1 MDDAL
6 KTRSIEYLNVETWLL
21 FAPPPVKISGYAP
34 VYESIIFEEILRL
47 AASMCSWIFLL
58 RRILY
63 FKLLMTCL
71 MCPSMRRL
79 EKVYKP
85 NLSSEI
91 TRSFVLEL
99 LFMNKEDIQIPSLQ
113 NLLVCFGNDISE
125 L

>member
-1 MDDAL
+1 
-6 KTRSIEYLNVETWLL
+6 
-21 FAPPPVKISGYAP
+21 
-34 VYESIIFEEILRL
+34 
-47 AASMCSWIFLL
+47 
-58 RRILY
+58 
-63 FKLLMTCL
+63 